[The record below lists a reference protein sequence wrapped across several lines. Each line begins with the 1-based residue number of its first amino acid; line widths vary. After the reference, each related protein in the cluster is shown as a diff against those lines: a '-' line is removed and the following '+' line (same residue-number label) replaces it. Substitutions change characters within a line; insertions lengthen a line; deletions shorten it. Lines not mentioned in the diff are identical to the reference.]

1 MQRTLGVI
9 AGAACLLVGAAV
21 APLAVAQAPAKPAA
35 TKAGATC
42 GATSAVAVPD
52 NAVEPKSGRKFV
64 LQYPCDLK
72 KGEKVTLIL
81 NIHGF
86 GSSSQYQHRY
96 FPAGDYI
103 QKYRLVVATPT
114 AAAAMPNRAWQAAA
128 DDQFL
133 HDLTDLMFNEFGK
146 KNIKS
151 FWISGHSQGG
161 ATGQRI
167 VCSDFFKTK
176 VDGFFSLSG
185 GRVGGATAR
194 NPVYNAPAPG
204 APVPETVPVQGGIG
218 GAPRGGGA
226 PAGGP
231 PGAPAAAATDGP
243 MTCDY
248 SFIYDSGQYE
258 IADMPAASAVAE
270 KFACKTRVARPDIV
284 DDKAGYVWDPGR
296 QNPTRIGWGRQP
308 RPGTAKMWVW
318 QGCKGGRVVADVL
331 RLDKGHTEGLE
342 PKVTEEI
349 VKLIVSAPGGRA
361 QKS

>member
-1 MQRTLGVI
+1 MGDGPSIARQVDRTELGRWMMKWSMCGVAAAAMLLGASAQAQAPKPAVTY
-9 AGAACLLVGAAV
+9 AGAA
-21 APLAVAQAPAKPAA
+21 
-35 TKAGATC
+35 C

-103 QKYRLVVATPT
+103 NKYRLVVATPT

-133 HDLTDLMFNEFGK
+133 HDLTDLMFSEFGK

-151 FWISGHSQGG
+151 FWLSGHSQGG

-167 VCSDFFKTK
+167 VCSDYFKSK

-194 NPVYNAPAPG
+194 NSVYNAPAPG
-204 APVPETVPVQGGIG
+204 APVPENVPAQGGI
-218 GAPRGGGA
+218 
-226 PAGGP
+226 
-231 PGAPAAAATDGP
+231 PG
-243 MTCDY
+243 
-248 SFIYDSGQYE
+248 
-258 IADMPAASAVAE
+258 
-270 KFACKTRVARPDIV
+270 
-284 DDKAGYVWDPGR
+284 
-296 QNPTRIGWGRQP
+296 
-308 RPGTAKMWVW
+308 
-318 QGCKGGRVVADVL
+318 
-331 RLDKGHTEGLE
+331 
-342 PKVTEEI
+342 
-349 VKLIVSAPGGRA
+349 
-361 QKS
+361 

>member
-1 MQRTLGVI
+1 MKRMMWGLAASALCLGF
-9 AGAACLLVGAAV
+9 GAIGPATAQGQGAS
-21 APLAVAQAPAKPAA
+21 PA
-35 TKAGATC
+35 TKAGAAC
-42 GATSAVAVPD
+42 GATSTVAVPD

-86 GSSSQYQHRY
+86 GSSSQYQHVLG
-96 FPAGDYI
+96 AGASGTEIASAYG
-103 QKYRLVVATPT
+103 RLGTEVLLFEMLDRVLPTEDADISKVA
-114 AAAAMPNRAWQAAA
+114 ARA
-128 DDQFL
+128 
-133 HDLTDLMFNEFGK
+133 FGK
-146 KNIKS
+146 QNIKS
-151 FWISGHSQGG
+151 FWLAGHSQGG

-185 GRVGGATAR
+185 GRVGGSTTR
-194 NPVYNAPAPG
+194 NAVYNAPAPG
-204 APVPETVPVQGGIG
+204 APVPASVPAQGGIG
-218 GAPRGGGA
+218 ATP
-226 PAGGP
+226 PAGAAP
-231 PGAPAAAATDGP
+231 PAPPAPQPNAAGP

-248 SFIYDSGQYE
+248 SHIYDSGEYE
-258 IADMPAASAVAE
+258 IAAMPTVSAVAD
-270 KFACKTRVARPDIV
+270 KFGCKTREARPDLV
-284 DDKAGYVWDPGR
+284 DTAPGYVWDPSR

-308 RPGTAKMWVW
+308 HPGTAKMWVW
-318 QGCKGGRVVADVL
+318 KGCKGGRVVADVL

-349 VKLIVSAPGGRA
+349 VKLIVSAPGGKA

>member
-1 MQRTLGVI
+1 MKRTLGLV
-9 AGAACLLVGAAV
+9 AGAACLLIGASV
-21 APLAVAQAPAKPAA
+21 SAQAPA

-42 GATSAVAVPD
+42 GATSQTAVPD

-103 QKYRLVVATPT
+103 NKYRLVVATPT
-114 AAAAMPNRAWQAAA
+114 AAAAMPNRSWQAAA

-133 HDLTDLMFNEFGK
+133 HDLTDLMFSEFGK

-151 FWISGHSQGG
+151 FWLSGHSQGG

-167 VCSDFFKTK
+167 VCSDFFKSR

-185 GRVGGATAR
+185 GRVGGTTAR

-204 APVPETVPVQGGIG
+204 APVPETVPAQGGIG
-218 GAPRGGGA
+218 GAPGRGPGGA
-226 PAGGP
+226 AP
-231 PGAPAAAATDGP
+231 PTPPAPAADGP

-248 SFIYDSGQYE
+248 SFIYDSGEYE
-258 IADMPAASAVAE
+258 IAAMPTASAVAD
-270 KFACKTRVARPDIV
+270 KFGCKTREARPDLV
-284 DDKAGYVWDPGR
+284 DTAPGYVWDPSR

-308 RPGTAKMWVW
+308 HPGTAKMWVW
-318 QGCKGGRVVADVL
+318 KGCKGGRVVADVL
-331 RLDKGHTEGLE
+331 RLDKGHT
-342 PKVTEEI
+342 
-349 VKLIVSAPGGRA
+349 
-361 QKS
+361 

>member
-1 MQRTLGVI
+1 MISRALI
-9 AGAACLLVGAAV
+9 ALAGTTALAAFG
-21 APLAVAQAPAKPAA
+21 LAHAQAPAAK
-35 TKAGATC
+35 THAGAAC
-42 GATSAVAVPD
+42 GATSALAVPD

-72 KGEKVTLIL
+72 PNEMVTLIL
-81 NIHGF
+81 NIHGA

-114 AAAAMPNRAWQAAA
+114 AAAAMPGRVWRAEA

-133 HDLTDLMFNEFGK
+133 HDLTDLMFAEFGK
-146 KNIKS
+146 KNIKA
-151 FWISGHSQGG
+151 FWLAGHSQGG

-167 VCSDFFKTK
+167 VCSDYFRTK

-185 GRVGGATAR
+185 GRVGGATQR
-194 NPVYNAPAPG
+194 NPDYNAPAPG
-204 APVPETVPVQGGIG
+204 APVPAAVPNQGPG
-218 GAPRGGGA
+218 
-226 PAGGP
+226 PARP
-231 PGAPAAAATDGP
+231 PGAAPPAPAARRTDGP

-258 IADMPAASAVAE
+258 IAEMPAPSQIAE
-270 KFACKTRVARPDIV
+270 KFGCKIRQARPDIV
-284 DDKAGYVWDPGR
+284 DAKPGYVWDPGR

-308 RPGTAKMWVW
+308 RPGTAHMWVW
-318 QGCKGGRVVADVL
+318 SGCKDGRVVADVL

-361 QKS
+361 QKG

>member
-1 MQRTLGVI
+1 MKWAMCGV
-9 AGAACLLVGAAV
+9 AAAAMTVGAAQ
-21 APLAVAQAPAKPAA
+21 AQAPAKAA
-35 TKAGATC
+35 VTHAGAAC
-42 GATSAVAVPD
+42 GATSATAVPD

-103 QKYRLVVATPT
+103 NKYRLVVATPT
-114 AAAAMPNRAWQAAA
+114 AAAAMPNRAWTAEA
-128 DDQFL
+128 DDTYL
-133 HDLTDLMFNEFGK
+133 HDLTDLLFAEFGK

-167 VCSDFFKTK
+167 VCSDYFKTK

-185 GRVGGATAR
+185 GRVGGATER
-194 NPVYNAPAPG
+194 NPVYNAPAVG
-204 APVPETVPVQGGIG
+204 APVPATVPVQGGIG
-218 GAPRGGGA
+218 GAPRAGA
-226 PAGGP
+226 AP
-231 PGAPAAAATDGP
+231 PAAAPRTDGP

-248 SFIYDSGQYE
+248 SFIYDSGAYE
-258 IADMPAASAVAE
+258 IAKMPEASAVAE
-270 KFACKTRVARPDIV
+270 KFGCKAREARPDIV
-284 DDKAGYVWDPGR
+284 DTQPGYVWDPGR

-308 RPGTAKMWVW
+308 RPGTAHMWVW
-318 QGCKGGRVVADVL
+318 KGCKGGRVVADVL

-361 QKS
+361 QKG

>member
-1 MQRTLGVI
+1 MKRMMWGLAASALCLGF
-9 AGAACLLVGAAV
+9 GAIGPATAQGQGAS
-21 APLAVAQAPAKPAA
+21 PA
-35 TKAGATC
+35 TKAGAAC
-42 GATSAVAVPD
+42 GATSTVAVPD

-103 QKYRLVVATPT
+103 NKYRLVVATPT

-133 HDLTDLMFNEFGK
+133 HDLTDLMFSEFGK
-146 KNIKS
+146 QNIKS
-151 FWISGHSQGG
+151 FWLAGHSQGG

-185 GRVGGATAR
+185 GRVGGSTTR
-194 NPVYNAPAPG
+194 NAVYNAPAPG
-204 APVPETVPVQGGIG
+204 APVPASVPAQGGIG
-218 GAPRGGGA
+218 ATP
-226 PAGGP
+226 PAGAAP
-231 PGAPAAAATDGP
+231 PAPPAPQPNAAGP

-248 SFIYDSGQYE
+248 SHIYDSGEYE
-258 IADMPAASAVAE
+258 IAAMPTVSAVAD
-270 KFACKTRVARPDIV
+270 KFGCKTREARPDLV
-284 DDKAGYVWDPGR
+284 DTAPGYVWDPSR

-308 RPGTAKMWVW
+308 HPGTAKMWVW
-318 QGCKGGRVVADVL
+318 KGCKGGRVVADVL

-349 VKLIVSAPGGRA
+349 VKLIVSAPGGKA